1 MTGDTGDARLE
12 EESPEGR
19 PLQSELGAP
28 RQSQVRTDHLLLVVN
43 AHASGVGPAAVAGI
57 ESELKRWGSGVTTLV
72 TESPR
77 EWIDELAD
85 DERRVV
91 LLGGDGTLHAAVNDT
106 SARPEIAILPAG
118 RANNVAR
125 SLGIPLDLR
134 SASRLAVVGAVRPI
148 DLAEAVTPA
157 SRYVTLEAL
166 SIGFLAEARSHYHA
180 ENSASVSAALVAGA
194 RALSHFHPL
203 YVHVVMPETTA
214 ELALA
219 QLFVANLP
227 LYGFGLHVAP
237 HADPTDRL
245 LDVVAIEGNHRI
257 AIPAMIHHLTHERER
272 DGPEVHR
279 WRTRWVHVEASEGAA
294 VVADSL
300 ALGPGPVDVHVL
312 PSALRLVRP

>member
-1 MTGDTGDARLE
+1 
-12 EESPEGR
+12 
-19 PLQSELGAP
+19 LQPALGAP
-28 RQSQVRTDHLLLVVN
+28 RQSHVRTDHLLLVVN
-43 AHASGVGPAAVAGI
+43 AHASGVGPAAVAGV
-57 ESELKRWGSGVTTLV
+57 ESELKGWGSGVTTLV
-72 TESPR
+72 TESPE
-77 EWIDELAD
+77 EWIDALGED

-106 SARPEIAILPAG
+106 SARPDIAILPAG

-125 SLGIPLDLR
+125 SLEIPLDLR

-157 SRYVTLEAL
+157 SRYLTLEAL
-166 SIGFLAEARSHYHA
+166 SMGFLAEARSHYHA
-180 ENSASVSAALVAGA
+180 DNSASVSAALVAGA
-194 RALSHFHPL
+194 HALSHFHPL
-203 YVHVVMPETTA
+203 HVHVVMPETTA
-214 ELALA
+214 ELMLA

-237 HADPTDRL
+237 DADPTDRL
-245 LDVVAIEGNHRI
+245 LDVVAIEGSHRI
-257 AIPAMIHHLTHERER
+257 AIPAMIRRLARGREP
-272 DGPEVHR
+272 DGPAVHR
-279 WRTRWVHVEASEGAA
+279 WRTRWVHVEASEGSA